1 MSQACCKGELD
12 KQVLQWRQSAHAV
25 GVVIASKGYPESSS
39 KGDVITGK
47 GVRLIDNNRGLQFK
61 TVNIKHSCLKCL

>member
-1 MSQACCKGELD
+1 
-12 KQVLQWRQSAHAV
+12 VLRWRQSAYAV

-47 GVRLIDNNRGLQFK
+47 EMLLNNDPRGFQFN
-61 TVNIKHSCLKCL
+61 TVNIRYSYLKFL

>member
-1 MSQACCKGELD
+1 
-12 KQVLQWRQSAHAV
+12 VLQWRHSAYAV

-47 GVRLIDNNRGLQFK
+47 GRHSYLQFLL
-61 TVNIKHSCLKCL
+61 NYFIGIID